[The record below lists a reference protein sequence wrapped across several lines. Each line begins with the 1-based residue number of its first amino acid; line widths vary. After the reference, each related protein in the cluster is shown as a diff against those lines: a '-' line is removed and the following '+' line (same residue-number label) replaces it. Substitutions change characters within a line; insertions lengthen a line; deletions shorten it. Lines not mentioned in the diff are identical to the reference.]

1 MLLQT
6 SRCILCR
13 IEEKDFDG
21 VERLYTNEEVRR
33 YLGGPVDSGIIRA
46 QFQEILASPTTATH
60 LVART
65 KETNEFIGL
74 LSLDLHH
81 NGTSTEVSYQLL
93 PDWWGKGFAKEC
105 VEAVIDFASHHLLLT
120 ELVAETQAANLASC
134 RLLEKI
140 GFQVSEHVERFGAK
154 QIIYQLEL

>member
-6 SRCILCR
+6 SRCILCE

-21 VERLYTNEEVRR
+21 VEQLYTNEEVRR
-33 YLGGPVDSGIIRA
+33 YLGGIVDSGTIRE
-46 QFQEILASPTTATH
+46 QFQAILTSPTAGTH

-65 KETNEFIGL
+65 KEANEFIGL
-74 LSLDLHH
+74 FSLDLHH

-93 PDWWGKGFAKEC
+93 PDWWGKGYAQEC
-105 VEAVIDFASHHLLLT
+105 VEAIIDFASHHLLLT
-120 ELVAETQAANLASC
+120 KLEAETQAANLASC
-134 RLLEKI
+134 RLLEKMN
-140 GFQVSEHVERFGAK
+140 FQVSEHVERFGAK